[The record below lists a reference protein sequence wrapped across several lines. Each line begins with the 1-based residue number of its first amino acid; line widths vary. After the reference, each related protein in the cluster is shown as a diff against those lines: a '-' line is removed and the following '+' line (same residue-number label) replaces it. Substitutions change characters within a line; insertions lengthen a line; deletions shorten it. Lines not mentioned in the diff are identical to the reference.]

1 MCFYN
6 TEISCANKLR
16 NVLWEHEISCACWLE
31 TRRAKVMFSENKQ
44 RKSVHELGRGGARQ
58 LISSRQRC
66 LFQPPRARGRDGRL
80 GVKNPFCQEKG
91 FWSWD
96 GTGGRTGQGTD
107 GTGRGPG
114 QDGTG
119 QDGTGLA
126 RFVPNWRHACMQ
138 NKPYKTRPP
147 ILAFR
152 DIGTPNVRNVRIGDP
167 VL

>member
-1 MCFYN
+1 MSN
-6 TEISCANKLR
+6 LISNLMS
-16 NVLWEHEISCACWLE
+16 NLSVSG
-31 TRRAKVMFSENKQ
+31 ENKQ
-44 RKSVHELGRGGARQ
+44 RPAAYFQPPAL

-80 GVKNPFCQEKG
+80 ARTGR
-91 FWSWD
+91 D